1 MQMLIILSFGGSRV
15 LSSVLG
21 PGSVCGR
28 VSAVILWALE
38 EHEE

>member
-1 MQMLIILSFGGSRV
+1 MLIILSFEGSRV

-21 PGSVCGR
+21 PGGVWGR

-38 EHEE
+38 ELEE